1 MQEGQKESQDG
12 RTETLTRTVHRTVA
26 EEVAVVADNGEA
38 GTPRWESSVADEY
51 GCSLKSLESWSSVGR
66 PGPPA
71 GFYQI

>member
-1 MQEGQKESQDG
+1 MWEGQKESQGG
-12 RTETLTRTVHRTVA
+12 RTETLPRTVRRTVA
-26 EEVAVVADNGEA
+26 EEVAAVADNGEA
-38 GTPRWESSVADEY
+38 RTPGRERSAADEY